1 MFFMRQLCMFWVLFS
16 GEPWRVHD
24 QVIPGLHV
32 SFQSFSWEEHSISI
46 PSPSSTSNFNNNH
59 PLAHQV
65 LCSIL
70 GFRQLTCLTCHAYFA
85 DNKSLK
91 DLPQVKMLI
100 TDTQESNSGLSR
112 SIPKSS
118 TTGQAALFL
127 GGNSQGCSFLSQ
139 RVGVADSNHTKKQD
153 HTHTPTPTHPSPS
166 TASCQILF
174 PDYEPAC
181 GWCWS
186 RLSHTAKA
194 SAPGG

>member
-1 MFFMRQLCMFWVLFS
+1 MLAFRVLV
-16 GEPWRVHD
+16 GKNIV
-24 QVIPGLHV
+24 LA
-32 SFQSFSWEEHSISI
+32 
-46 PSPSSTSNFNNNH
+46 SPHPARHPTSTITT

-166 TASCQILF
+166 TASWSGSFSQITNL
-174 PDYEPAC
+174 
-181 GWCWS
+181 
-186 RLSHTAKA
+186 LV
-194 SAPGG
+194 GGAGLD

>member
-1 MFFMRQLCMFWVLFS
+1 MLAFR
-16 GEPWRVHD
+16 
-24 QVIPGLHV
+24 
-32 SFQSFSWEEHSISI
+32 SFSWEEHSISI
-46 PSPSSTSNFNNNH
+46 PSPSSISNFNNNH
-59 PLAHQV
+59 PWHTRFCAA
-65 LCSIL
+65 IL

-100 TDTQESNSGLSR
+100 TDTPESNSGLSR

-153 HTHTPTPTHPSPS
+153 HTHTPTPTHPSP
-166 TASCQILF
+166 ALLLGQDPF
-174 PDYEPAC
+174 P
-181 GWCWS
+181 
-186 RLSHTAKA
+186 RLLTCLWVVLV
-194 SAPGG
+194 